1 MKNIFFILMTFS
13 LDLFADNEIYINQS
27 GDNLNLKIRQLG
39 DNNKVDTVMNG
50 YQLTMDVLQEG
61 NRNELLKNGTG
72 ISGDGNTI
80 TTEQWNNTTS
90 SDVNKIYIDV
100 SGNNNEIDVGQGC
113 KFAGGMSDTTCD
125 RDTHE
130 DAGHTLYVDI
140 QGGNNKVKG
149 GQKSGTANPNH
160 NASIDVDSDGNDVF
174 YTQAGSGEKN
184 LTLDINND
192 SNDVTV
198 NQLYGTHTANVTL
211 DGSDPTTLNLTQQG
225 SGVMN
230 YTLTQN
236 CVTLG
241 GCSITVTQQ

>member
-1 MKNIFFILMTFS
+1 MTFS

-27 GDNLNLKIRQLG
+27 GDNLNLKVRQLG

-100 SGNNNEIDVGQGC
+100 NGNNNEIDVGQGC

-140 QGGNNKVKG
+140 QGGNNRVKG

-198 NQLYGTHTANVTL
+198 NQLYGTHTANITL
-211 DGSDPTTLNLTQQG
+211 NGSDSTTLNLTQQG

-241 GCSITVTQQ
+241 GCTITVTQQ

>member
-27 GDNLNLKIRQLG
+27 GDNLNLKVRQLG

-72 ISGDGNTI
+72 ISGDGNAI

-100 SGNNNEIDVGQGC
+100 NGNNNEIDVGQGC

-198 NQLYGTHTANVTL
+198 NQLYGTHTANITL
-211 DGSDPTTLNLTQQG
+211 NGSDSTTLNLTQRG

>member
-27 GDNLNLKIRQLG
+27 GDNLNLKVRQLG

-198 NQLYGTHTANVTL
+198 NQLYGTHTANITL
-211 DGSDPTTLNLTQQG
+211 NGSDSTTLNLTQQG

>member
-1 MKNIFFILMTFS
+1 MTFS

-27 GDNLNLKIRQLG
+27 GDNLNLKVRQLG

-100 SGNNNEIDVGQGC
+100 NGNNNEIDVGQGC

-198 NQLYGTHTANVTL
+198 NQLYGTHTANITL
-211 DGSDPTTLNLTQQG
+211 NGSDSTTLNLTQRG

>member
-27 GDNLNLKIRQLG
+27 GDNLNLKVRQLG

-100 SGNNNEIDVGQGC
+100 NGNNNEIDVGQGC

-198 NQLYGTHTANVTL
+198 NQLYGTHTANITL
-211 DGSDPTTLNLTQQG
+211 NGSDSTTLNLTQRG

>member
-1 MKNIFFILMTFS
+1 MTFS
-13 LDLFADNEIYINQS
+13 LDLFADNEIYINQT
-27 GDNLNLKIRQLG
+27 GDNLNLKVRQLG

-198 NQLYGTHTANVTL
+198 NQLYGTHTANITL
-211 DGSDPTTLNLTQQG
+211 NGSDSTTLNLTQQG

>member
-27 GDNLNLKIRQLG
+27 GDNLNLEVRQLG

-100 SGNNNEIDVGQGC
+100 NGNNNEIDVGQGC

-140 QGGNNKVKG
+140 QGGNNRVKG

-198 NQLYGTHTANVTL
+198 NQLYGTHTANITL
-211 DGSDPTTLNLTQQG
+211 NGSDSTTLNLTQQG

-241 GCSITVTQQ
+241 GCTITVTQQ

>member
-1 MKNIFFILMTFS
+1 MTFS

-27 GDNLNLKIRQLG
+27 GDNLNLEVRQLG

-100 SGNNNEIDVGQGC
+100 NGNNNEIDVGQGC

-140 QGGNNKVKG
+140 QGGNNRVKG

-198 NQLYGTHTANVTL
+198 NQLYGTHTANITL
-211 DGSDPTTLNLTQQG
+211 NGSDSTTLNLTQQG

-241 GCSITVTQQ
+241 GCTITVTQQ

>member
-1 MKNIFFILMTFS
+1 MTFS

-27 GDNLNLKIRQLG
+27 GDNLNLKVRQLG

-100 SGNNNEIDVGQGC
+100 NGNNNEIDVGQGC

-198 NQLYGTHTANVTL
+198 NQLYGTHTANITL
-211 DGSDPTTLNLTQQG
+211 NGSDSTTLNLTQQG

>member
-1 MKNIFFILMTFS
+1 MTFS

-27 GDNLNLKIRQLG
+27 GDNLNLKVRQLG

-72 ISGDGNTI
+72 ISGDGNAI

-100 SGNNNEIDVGQGC
+100 NGNNNEIDVGQGC

-198 NQLYGTHTANVTL
+198 NQLYGTHTANITL
-211 DGSDPTTLNLTQQG
+211 NGSDSTTLNLTQRG

>member
-1 MKNIFFILMTFS
+1 MAFS
-13 LDLFADNEIYINQS
+13 LDLFADNEIHINQS
-27 GDNLNLKIRQLG
+27 GDNLNLKMRQFG

-100 SGNNNEIDVGQGC
+100 NGNNNEIDVGQGC

-140 QGGNNKVKG
+140 QGGSNKVKG

-184 LTLDINND
+184 LTLNIDND

-198 NQLYGTHTANVTL
+198 KQLYGTHTANVTL
-211 DGSDPTTLNLTQQG
+211 DGSDPTTLNLLQQG
-225 SGVMN
+225 
-230 YTLTQN
+230 YTSQTYSLSQN
-236 CVTLG
+236 CLTVG
-241 GCSITVTQQ
+241 GCSVSVTQGN

>member
-1 MKNIFFILMTFS
+1 MEKIFFIIIMFS
-13 LDLFADNEIYINQS
+13 IELCADNEIYINQS
-27 GDNLNLKIRQLG
+27 GDNLNLKIRQFG
-39 DNNKVDTVMNG
+39 DNNKVDTAMSG

-61 NRNELLKNGTG
+61 NRNELLKSGSG
-72 ISGDGNTI
+72 LSGDGNFI
-80 TTEQWNNTTS
+80 TTQQWNNTIS
-90 SDVNKIYIDV
+90 SDVNKMYIDV
-100 SGNNNEIDVGQGC
+100 NGNNNTVNVGQGC
-113 KFAGGMSDTTCD
+113 KFAGGMSDTSCD

-140 QGGNNKVKG
+140 LGGSNTIKG
-149 GQKSGTANPNH
+149 GQKSGTANPDH
-160 NASIDVDSDGNDVF
+160 NLSIDVDSDSNDVF

-184 LTLDINND
+184 LTLNIDND

-211 DGSDPTTLNLTQQG
+211 DGSDPTMLNLTQQG

-241 GCSITVTQQ
+241 GCTITVTQQ

>member
-27 GDNLNLKIRQLG
+27 GDNLNLKVRQLG

-100 SGNNNEIDVGQGC
+100 NGNNNEIDVGQGC

-198 NQLYGTHTANVTL
+198 NQLYGTHTANITL
-211 DGSDPTTLNLTQQG
+211 NGSDSTTLNLTQQG

>member
-13 LDLFADNEIYINQS
+13 LDLFADNEIYINQT
-27 GDNLNLKIRQLG
+27 GDNLNLKVRQLG

-198 NQLYGTHTANVTL
+198 NQLYGTHTANITL
-211 DGSDPTTLNLTQQG
+211 NGSDSTTLNLTQQG